1 MVERTYIAIDLK
13 SFYASSECVEL
24 GFDPLRTHL
33 VVADESR
40 TDKTICLAVS
50 PSLKAYGLP
59 GRARLFEVR
68 EKLRQINAER
78 QLRAP
83 GHRFR
88 GTSYYAD
95 ELEADP
101 SLAVDVY
108 IAKPR
113 MSHYLNAS
121 GKIYGIYL
129 RYASADDIHVYS
141 IDEVFMDATRY
152 LHAYGKTP
160 HELARDI
167 VRAIYNETGI
177 TATAGIGTNLYLAKV
192 AMDIVAKHIPADA
205 EGVRIAQLD
214 EMSYR
219 RLLWGHRPLTDFW
232 RVGRGYAKKLESH
245 GLMTMGDIARCS
257 LGRASDYYNEELLYR
272 LFGKNAELLID
283 HAWGWEPCTI
293 PAIKAYRPSEN
304 SLSSGQVLSCPYE
317 AAKARLVLREM
328 ADQLSLEL
336 VEKGLVT
343 DQVVLTV
350 GYDIENLTA
359 PARRAAYSGPVEQ
372 DRYGRRVPKAAHGAQ
387 KLDAPSSSTRRIME
401 AASALFDRIVDGALL
416 VRRMYLVAAHIV
428 PEDEA
433 QPEEMEQLDLFT
445 DLATEDARRE
455 AEQAALA
462 REKKLQETTLAIKKK
477 FGKNAILKGMS
488 LEEGA
493 TARERNASIGGHKA

>member
-1 MVERTYIAIDLK
+1 MIAPPRMAYYMEYSTRIYEIYRKYIAP
-13 SFYASSECVEL
+13 E
-24 GFDPLRTHL
+24 
-33 VVADESR
+33 
-40 TDKTICLAVS
+40 
-50 PSLKAYGLP
+50 
-59 GRARLFEVR
+59 
-68 EKLRQINAER
+68 
-78 QLRAP
+78 
-83 GHRFR
+83 
-88 GTSYYAD
+88 
-95 ELEADP
+95 
-101 SLAVDVY
+101 
-108 IAKPR
+108 
-113 MSHYLNAS
+113 
-121 GKIYGIYL
+121 
-129 RYASADDIHVYS
+129 DIVVYS
-141 IDEVFMDATRY
+141 IDEVFLDVTDYPYDCTA
-152 LHAYGKTP
+152 
-160 HELARDI
+160 HELAQTIIRD
-167 VRAIYNETGI
+167 VLETTGI
-177 TATAGIGTNLYLAKV
+177 TATAGIGTNLFLAKV
-192 AMDIVAKHIPADA
+192 AMDIVAKHIPAD
-205 EGVRIAQLD
+205 ENGVRIAELD
-214 EMSYR
+214 EMKFR
-219 RLLWGHRPLTDFW
+219 RELWPHRPLTDFW
-232 RVGRGYAKKLESH
+232 RVGRGIARRLEAH
-245 GLMTMGDIARCS
+245 GMFTMGDVALCS
-257 LGRASDYYNEELLYR
+257 EQNEELLYR

-350 GYDIENLTA
+350 GYDIENLTD
-359 PARRAAYSGPVEQ
+359 PARRTAYSGPVEQ

-401 AASALFDRIVDGALL
+401 AASALFDRIVDGGLL

-433 QPEEMEQLDLFT
+433 QPEEMEQLERSGMTFKNKQQLDLFT
-445 DLATEDARRE
+445 DLATVDARRE

-493 TARERNASIGGHKA
+493 TARERNARIGGHKA